1 MRIESDFLGEMLLPD
16 AALYGIHSARAK
28 ENFAVSG
35 RTPHRELIRA
45 YAEVKMA
52 CAQANVYCGGL
63 AADIGRAVVTAAQEL
78 ADGRW
83 SDQIIV
89 DALQGGAGTSLN
101 MNVNELVANRAL
113 EIIGS
118 TAGNYETI
126 SPLRDVN
133 MSQSTND
140 TFPTALR
147 IAAIRLLTELADSC
161 AKLQGALQ
169 AKEREF
175 AGIYKV
181 GRTQLQDA
189 VPMTV
194 GHEFG
199 AWAEAVARDR
209 WRLYKTEERL
219 REVNLGGTAI
229 GTGINAERKYIFSA
243 IEQLR
248 EITGIGLARKEN
260 LIDATQNC
268 DVFVEVSGILKACA
282 VNMAKIAADIR
293 LLASGPRAGI
303 GELRL
308 PDLQA
313 GSSIMPGKVNPVMTE
328 LLTQAAWQ
336 MIAADTA
343 ITYAAQGGQLELN
356 AFLPLIAD
364 NLLNGI
370 SILNNAIKLFTTK
383 CITGIEVDSNRC
395 LQNLEQTA
403 ALITAVVP
411 QIGYAAAAEL
421 VKKMLAENI
430 SARAVLLAANLV
442 SDNQFETMLSVETII
457 RPG

>member
-1 MRIESDFLGEMLLPD
+1 MRIESDFLGEMQLPD
-16 AALYGIHSARAK
+16 TALYGIHSARAE

-35 RTPHRELIRA
+35 RIPHHELIRA

-52 CAQANVYCGGL
+52 CVEANIYSGGL
-63 AADIGRAVVTAAQEL
+63 TAEIGDVIFRAAGEL
-78 ADGRW
+78 ASGKL
-83 SDQIIV
+83 IAHIVV

-101 MNVNELVANRAL
+101 MNVNEVIANRAL
-113 EIIGS
+113 ELLGK
-118 TAGNYETI
+118 TRGDYETV

-133 MSQSTND
+133 MAQSTND

-147 IAAIRLLTELADSC
+147 IAAIRLITELSESC

-175 AGIYKV
+175 AGVLKV

-189 VPMTV
+189 VPMTL

-229 GTGINAERKYIFSA
+229 GTGINADRKYMFTV
-243 IEQLR
+243 IERLR
-248 EITGIGLARKEN
+248 GITGIGLARKEN
-260 LIDATQNC
+260 LIDATQNV

-282 VNMAKIAADIR
+282 ANMAKIAADIR

-303 GELRL
+303 GELIL

-370 SILNNAIKLFTTK
+370 SILNKSIRLFTEK
-383 CITGIEVDSNRC
+383 CINGIQADNNRC
-395 LQNLEQTA
+395 LRNLEQTA
-403 ALITAVVP
+403 ALITAAVP
-411 QIGYAAAAEL
+411 TIGYAAAAEL
-421 VKKMLAENI
+421 VKTMMRENI
-430 SARAVLLAANLV
+430 SARAALIAAKFV
-442 SDNQFETMLSVETII
+442 SPDEFDTVFSIEKII

>member
-1 MRIESDFLGEMLLPD
+1 MRIESDFLGDMQLPD
-16 AALYGIHSARAK
+16 TALYGIHSARAE

-35 RTPHRELIRA
+35 RLPHCELIRA

-52 CAQANVYCGGL
+52 CAEANVYSAGL
-63 AADIGRAVVTAAQEL
+63 TTEIGEVIFRAAEEL
-78 ADGRW
+78 ANGKLTAH
-83 SDQIIV
+83 IIV

-101 MNVNELVANRAL
+101 MNVNEVIANRAL
-113 EIIGS
+113 ELLGR
-118 TAGNYETI
+118 THGEYETV

-133 MSQSTND
+133 MAQSTND

-147 IAAIRLLTELADSC
+147 IAAIRLIAELSESC
-161 AKLQGALQ
+161 ANLQGALQ
-169 AKEREF
+169 TKEREF
-175 AGIYKV
+175 AGVLKV

-189 VPMTV
+189 VPMTL

-229 GTGINAERKYIFSA
+229 GTGINADRKYMFTV
-243 IEQLR
+243 IERLR
-248 EITGIGLARKEN
+248 GITGIGLARKEN
-260 LIDATQNC
+260 LIDATQNV

-282 VNMAKIAADIR
+282 VNMAKIAADLR

-303 GELRL
+303 GELIL

-328 LLTQAAWQ
+328 LLSQAAWQ

-343 ITYAAQGGQLELN
+343 ITYAAQAGQLELN

-364 NLLNGI
+364 NLLNAI
-370 SILNNAIKLFTTK
+370 SILNKSIRLFTEK
-383 CITGIEVDSNRC
+383 CISGIRADNDRC
-395 LQNLEQTA
+395 RQNLEQTA
-403 ALITAVVP
+403 ALITAAVP
-411 QIGYAAAAEL
+411 TIGYAAASEL
-421 VKKMLAENI
+421 VKTMLRENI
-430 SARAVLLAANLV
+430 SARDALIAAKFV
-442 SDNQFETMLSVETII
+442 IDDEFEKVFSIEKII